1 MEFDDI
7 LYFLFL
13 AGWVILGALR
23 KRNKNKEKAPRR
35 RPSYEEKASKP
46 VKSFSDIVTELSY
59 QAEQSRAKV
68 YEPTVQEEISDDYQE
83 ISPSDTET
91 EIIEEAKPAFGKF
104 DKSLSKDE
112 SHPRSS
118 ESELLKDFDLRKA
131 VIYETILNRKY
142 F

>member
-23 KRNKNKEKAPRR
+23 KRNKNKDKAPQR
-35 RPSYEEKASKP
+35 RPSYQERESKP
-46 VKSFSDIVTELSY
+46 VKSFSDIITELQH

-68 YEPTVQEEISDDYQE
+68 YEATVQEEISDEYQE
-83 ISPSDTET
+83 IAPSDTKTHRT
-91 EIIEEAKPAFGKF
+91 EEIKSDFGKF
-104 DKSLSKDE
+104 DKSLLKERNRPKSL
-112 SHPRSS
+112 
-118 ESELLKDFDLRKA
+118 ESELLKDFDLKKA